1 MRAYRYI
8 SSKIHT
14 AVCITN
20 KYYRSIFTPRQHV
33 CVSTNMHS
41 NSSMSFKPGYL
52 MLVSVCPVRRCC
64 LLWSRSVA
72 RNVAHTPRPTYS
84 CSAHLL
90 DLVVISSMLCCCCVF
105 RFIQEQAGSIRH
117 GNSRHGCLP
126 GLHRRVRRG
135 VRPAHAPRKRDLPL
149 PQQHEGEGDPGCSR
163 GWSLQQVMKA
173 KTNNEIHRGNNIHM
187 NMSRYSSNNPFSAA
201 YMFSIIG
208 D

>member
-90 DLVVISSMLCCCCVF
+90 DLVVISSMLLLL
-105 RFIQEQAGSIRH
+105 RFSFYTGTSGLDSARQ
-117 GNSRHGCLP
+117 LP
-126 GLHRRVRRG
+126 PWM
-135 VRPAHAPRKRDLPL
+135 PAWVTSTSTPR
-149 PQQHEGEGDPGCSR
+149 CSA
-163 GWSLQQVMKA
+163 SSCPT
-173 KTNNEIHRGNNIHM
+173 KTRLT
-187 NMSRYSSNNPFSAA
+187 STSAA
-201 YMFSIIG
+201 
-208 D
+208 